1 MHAIGC
7 LHGLLGWQF
16 KKFAETM
23 RGIPVHK
30 LMCDPYNKQRK
41 SLFFLSGRMFGSVKY
56 VGQSLV
62 EVSVR
67 YPIFFVFPMA

>member
-1 MHAIGC
+1 
-7 LHGLLGWQF
+7 
-16 KKFAETM
+16 M
-23 RGIPVHK
+23 RGIQVHK

-67 YPIFFVFPMA
+67 YPIFFCVSHGLILSQSISTRFTVV

>member
-1 MHAIGC
+1 
-7 LHGLLGWQF
+7 
-16 KKFAETM
+16 M
-23 RGIPVHK
+23 RGIPVHQ

>member
-1 MHAIGC
+1 
-7 LHGLLGWQF
+7 
-16 KKFAETM
+16 M

-67 YPIFFVFPMA
+67 YPIFCVSHGLIFSQSFSMRFTVV